1 MLKTLSLYLPLILE
15 SEVSLEESLSL
26 DYKPK
31 EDSRLFLPFDLSPS
45 DLPKNYKPYYNSR
58 LDSIFGSK
66 LPIRSSSKFVFDCG
80 YTEIPFCNHF
90 VLIPMQKVNSSQTIG
105 VYIISNLIILCK
117 CIPGFYYISR
127 LNSYFILLFC
137 CFVIYIVIN

>member
-1 MLKTLSLYLPLILE
+1 MIINQRWILGYIIPLSYR
-15 SEVSLEESLSL
+15 LS
-26 DYKPK
+26 DM
-31 EDSRLFLPFDLSPS
+31 
-45 DLPKNYKPYYNSR
+45 PKNYKSHYNSR

-105 VYIISNLIILCK
+105 VYIISMVIIFSKWILS
-117 CIPGFYYISR
+117 IYYISR
-127 LNSYFILLFC
+127 LGFELNLLFC
-137 CFVIYIVIN
+137 CFLIYIVINWTII

>member
-1 MLKTLSLYLPLILE
+1 MIVNQRWILGYIIPLSYR
-15 SEVSLEESLSL
+15 LS
-26 DYKPK
+26 DM
-31 EDSRLFLPFDLSPS
+31 
-45 DLPKNYKPYYNSR
+45 PKNYKSHYNSR

-105 VYIISNLIILCK
+105 VYIISMVIIFSKWILS
-117 CIPGFYYISR
+117 IYYISR
-127 LNSYFILLFC
+127 LGFELNLLFC
-137 CFVIYIVIN
+137 CFLIYIVINWTII

>member
-15 SEVSLEESLSL
+15 PEVSLEESLSL

-90 VLIPMQKVNSSQTIG
+90 
-105 VYIISNLIILCK
+105 YIDPHAKST
-117 CIPGFYYISR
+117 
-127 LNSYFILLFC
+127 
-137 CFVIYIVIN
+137 